1 MGADTC
7 SLRPGVQRVR
17 ALGSPAGTGVAG
29 LSAAG
34 WRRGRRGGGPGLERV
49 GEGPREHLRPCGWG
63 CLSPAGGPGQVPD
76 GGARARGAGCTS
88 CVGRSPLPRHGEHG
102 RAWGPAEP
110 GKELSIGG
118 WGWEGEPLSLSSLFS
133 WESGGLKDSWLS
145 GPRRELEYLECAATG
160 VEFSVGASGAE
171 DSSTV
176 CGCGHQRCLSVCI
189 QLLWGRIRTGDFS
202 PPSAFSRQRLDDS
215 GKCYKMDEIF

>member
-7 SLRPGVQRVR
+7 SLRSGVQRGPR
-17 ALGSPAGTGVAG
+17 SWQPRGDRRCWPLGCGLEARPARWRAG
-29 LSAAG
+29 LGAG
-34 WRRGRRGGGPGLERV
+34 RGGAARTPEAMWMRLPV
-49 GEGPREHLRPCGWG
+49 
-63 CLSPAGGPGQVPD
+63 AGPGQVLD

-88 CVGRSPLPRHGEHG
+88 CVGRSPLPRHGEQG

-118 WGWEGEPLSLSSLFS
+118 WGWEREPLSLCSLFS
-133 WESGGLKDSWLS
+133 WESGGLKESWLS
-145 GPRRELEYLECAATG
+145 GLRREVERLECFATG

-176 CGCGHQRCLSVCI
+176 CGCGHQRCLPVCI
-189 QLLWGRIRTGDFS
+189 QLLWGRVRTGDFS
-202 PPSAFSRQRLDDS
+202 PRSAFSRQRLDDS
-215 GKCYKMDEIF
+215 GKCYKMDGIF